1 MSLYPS
7 FSLLDLS
14 SRRKSWQ
21 IYKIIVDGKNN
32 CKIKQKRKQN
42 NAKKTRKRTLNSPE
56 YIRYSSS
63 YSKRRY
69 LISSRMIKYENDITE
84 IRRWAKVKTKSR
96 NKKKIRQKNEKEK
109 KKERKIEKWREKLQA
124 HQHNYIV
131 AWSLYLSFYGKERE
145 EKRLWTKQI
154 LICSRTT
161 KHKKNKMWT
170 LLKIFFKNILNE
182 LRIIEERKKK
192 RKR

>member
-1 MSLYPS
+1 MG
-7 FSLLDLS
+7 
-14 SRRKSWQ
+14 RRKSCQ

-69 LISSRMIKYENDITE
+69 LISSRMIKYEDDIT
-84 IRRWAKVKTKSR
+84 KVKTKSR

-109 KKERKIEKWREKLQA
+109 KRKKNRKMKRKIA
-124 HQHNYIV
+124 
-131 AWSLYLSFYGKERE
+131 
-145 EKRLWTKQI
+145 
-154 LICSRTT
+154 
-161 KHKKNKMWT
+161 
-170 LLKIFFKNILNE
+170 
-182 LRIIEERKKK
+182 
-192 RKR
+192 